1 MSSDIEWQAD
11 ERPTRAGG
19 PAVGCS
25 RGVPS
30 VRRVFGVPSTPR
42 GARQ

>member
-11 ERPTRAGG
+11 ERPTSAGG
-19 PAVGCS
+19 PAAGDA
-25 RGVPS
+25 RGVPAA
-30 VRRVFGVPSTPR
+30 RRVFGVPPTPR

>member
-11 ERPTRAGG
+11 ERPSRAGG
-19 PAVGCS
+19 PVAG
-25 RGVPS
+25 RAGGVPS
-30 VRRVFGVPSTPR
+30 ARRVSDVPPTLR

>member
-11 ERPTRAGG
+11 ERPAPAAGRPRGG
-19 PAVGCS
+19 PSA
-25 RGVPS
+25 
-30 VRRVFGVPSTPR
+30 RRVFGVPPTRR